1 MPATHSSASQADYT
15 VDRGHGRRRADLEIR
30 DVIQA
35 ERELRRHV
43 RFTRDV
49 NPMAV
54 APTRDVDLLVEC
66 RDVTTDKDDSQT
78 EAITFN

>member
-1 MPATHSSASQADYT
+1 VPATHSSASQPDYT
-15 VDRGHGRRRADLEIR
+15 VDRGHGRRRADVEIR
-30 DVIQA
+30 EVIQA

-49 NPMAV
+49 NPIAV
-54 APTRDVDLLVEC
+54 APTRDLELLGEC
-66 RDVTTDKDDSQT
+66 RDVTTNKGDSQI